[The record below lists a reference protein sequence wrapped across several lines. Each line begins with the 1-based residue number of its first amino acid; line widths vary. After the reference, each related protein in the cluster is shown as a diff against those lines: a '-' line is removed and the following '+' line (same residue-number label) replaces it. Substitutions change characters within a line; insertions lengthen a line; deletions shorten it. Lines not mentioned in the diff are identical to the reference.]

1 VSLKASI
8 APQLVV
14 HVVHAFT
21 TGGLEN
27 GIVNLI
33 NRLPAD
39 RWRHA
44 VLALTEIS
52 ADFCKRVERPDV
64 EYVALRKGPGHLL
77 KLYPRVF
84 RFFRD
89 RRPAIVHTRNLAALE
104 AQVPAWMAGVTARV
118 HGEHGWDV
126 GDLAGESERYRLV
139 RQLYRP
145 FVHRYVALSR
155 HSESYLE
162 RRVGI
167 PRARIDHICNGVDTE
182 RFRPARSGREPV
194 PASPFNDPS
203 LWVVGTVG
211 RMQAVKNQTSL
222 AEAFVQAVEL
232 DPPARRRM
240 RLVMVGDGPLRTR
253 AAEILDRAGVRDLA
267 WLPGERGDVPQ
278 IMRGMDCF
286 ALPSLAEGISNT
298 ILEAMASGLPVVA
311 TDVGGNPDLVEN
323 AITGRLVRAADSAA
337 LAAAVLE
344 YFRAPPV
351 ARRHGKAGRRRTE
364 RDLSLDRMA
373 AAYER
378 LYLDVLKRPAGAA
391 ARLGAA

>member
-1 VSLKASI
+1 MSLKASI

-222 AEAFVQAVEL
+222 AEAFVQAVE
-232 DPPARRRM
+232 
-240 RLVMVGDGPLRTR
+240 GD
-253 AAEILDRAGVRDLA
+253 
-267 WLPGERGDVPQ
+267 W
-278 IMRGMDCF
+278 
-286 ALPSLAEGISNT
+286 
-298 ILEAMASGLPVVA
+298 
-311 TDVGGNPDLVEN
+311 
-323 AITGRLVRAADSAA
+323 
-337 LAAAVLE
+337 
-344 YFRAPPV
+344 
-351 ARRHGKAGRRRTE
+351 
-364 RDLSLDRMA
+364 
-373 AAYER
+373 
-378 LYLDVLKRPAGAA
+378 
-391 ARLGAA
+391 